1 MKTGRFK
8 QHQVKNYRNYVWH
21 SILLYLLISF
31 DMYTH
36 HMTITF
42 KLKHQ
47 FSNAYKV
54 TTMFGHTG
62 KEFDVMTINMGPGL
76 II

>member
-8 QHQVKNYRNYVWH
+8 QHEINIWH
-21 SILLYLLISF
+21 FILLYLLISF

-42 KLKHQ
+42 KFKHQ